1 MGLETG
7 TYIDSLNTSNP
18 GATDSVAQGDDH
30 LRLIK
35 STIKNSFPNITGAM
49 TATHTEL
56 NLLDG
61 CTANTTELNYVD
73 VATLGTA
80 EASKAVTVDASKDS
94 TGIRNL
100 TVSGTITIG
109 SNTATTLQAVY
120 PVGSIYMNATV
131 ATNPAT
137 LLGFGTWAAFGAG
150 KVPIGLDSGDSDFN
164 TVEGTGGSKDSIIP
178 THNHAAGTLV
188 NASAGAH
195 QHTTGTGRS
204 ASTAGSTVGYFS
216 GLHAGATGT
225 ALSTTDSQ
233 GAHVHTISGDTANAG
248 ESATGKN
255 LQPYIVVYMWKR
267 TA

>member
-1 MGLETG
+1 MSDYTKATNFTLKDGLTTG
-7 TYIDSLNTSNP
+7 DPQKIIKGSELDAEYVAISNAISSKANSDSPT
-18 GATDSVAQGDDH
+18 
-30 LRLIK
+30 
-35 STIKNSFPNITGAM
+35 FTGAV
-49 TATHTEL
+49 
-56 NLLDG
+56 N
-61 CTANTTELNYVD
+61 
-73 VATLGTA
+73 
-80 EASKAVTVDASKDS
+80 SSQPP
-94 TGIRNL
+94 TGNSSSR
-100 TVSGTITIG
+100 V
-109 SNTATTLQAVY
+109 ATTLFVQNALVGAY

-137 LLGFGTWAAFGAG
+137 LLGFGTWVAFGAG
-150 KVPIGLDSGDSDFN
+150 KVPVGINSGDSDFD
-164 TVEGTGGSKDSIIP
+164 TVEETGGSKDSIIP

-216 GLHAGATGT
+216 GLHAGSSGT

-267 TA
+267 TV